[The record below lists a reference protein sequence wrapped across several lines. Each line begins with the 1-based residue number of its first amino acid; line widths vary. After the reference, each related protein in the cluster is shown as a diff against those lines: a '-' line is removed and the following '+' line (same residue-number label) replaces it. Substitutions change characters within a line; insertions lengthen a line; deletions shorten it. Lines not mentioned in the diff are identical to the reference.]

1 MHNAASSRGFPCSP
15 LPAPCSERQP
25 LVEPLWN
32 NGYVLVEIS
41 ECLGLHYAALS
52 RIVWKATA

>member
-1 MHNAASSRGFPCSP
+1 M
-15 LPAPCSERQP
+15 
-25 LVEPLWN
+25 EPLWN